1 MKKFFGKIFR
11 VQYEKDFIGVWR
23 RIYLFNKCIN
33 GKMIVRWDYK

>member
-23 RIYLFNKCIN
+23 RIYLFDKCIN